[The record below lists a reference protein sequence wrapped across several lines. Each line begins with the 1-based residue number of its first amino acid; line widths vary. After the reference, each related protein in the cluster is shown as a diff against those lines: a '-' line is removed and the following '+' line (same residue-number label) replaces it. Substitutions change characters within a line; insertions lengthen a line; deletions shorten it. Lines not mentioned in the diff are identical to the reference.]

1 MANLSSAIHSLL
13 PKTGQI
19 RSQGRFRFGSMAM
32 GIPYAQEGE
41 HNFLRHHVH
50 TCHMYVLFGWDVP
63 PLRRHCLII
72 SKEFLPSWILE
83 VRYLCRKFRWNST
96 KLPAA
101 RLHPSLEA
109 HSCKTRMACDLS
121 PKKSQEDKD
130 WIPQRPEMKKDKK
143 LIKKMRT
150 KIVLSLV
157 VPHCSIWCLH
167 ILYLNQHML
176 QRGTQWYSH
185 AKGPRSWSS

>member
-1 MANLSSAIHSLL
+1 M
-13 PKTGQI
+13 
-19 RSQGRFRFGSMAM
+19 
-32 GIPYAQEGE
+32 
-41 HNFLRHHVH
+41 
-50 TCHMYVLFGWDVP
+50 P
-63 PLRRHCLII
+63 PLRRHCLIT
-72 SKEFLPSWILE
+72 SKITSKKYLRTVLNSMRVSRQFLPSWMLE

-109 HSCKTRMACDLS
+109 HSCIKTRMAWDLS

-130 WIPQRPEMKKDKK
+130 WIPQRQLKCKNDEK
-143 LIKKMRT
+143 LIKKC
-150 KIVLSLV
+150 VLSLV

-176 QRGTQWYSH
+176 LGTQWYSH
-185 AKGPRSWSS
+185 AKGCQGTS